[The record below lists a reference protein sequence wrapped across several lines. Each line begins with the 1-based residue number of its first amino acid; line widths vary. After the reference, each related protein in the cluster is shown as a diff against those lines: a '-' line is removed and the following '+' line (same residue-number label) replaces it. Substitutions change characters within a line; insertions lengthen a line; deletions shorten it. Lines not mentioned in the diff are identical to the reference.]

1 MTRDPIKRLTK
12 SIMPEKIDLAASLRD
27 EKQRLLKQIDALFDP
42 VIAAAERARAVQ
54 FPSRKAAATGR
65 ESKRVPLSYADM
77 TAQTAVVEAIRQN
90 GGAATIPEILRILGR
105 RHPLNL
111 RAKPGKAVSGVIGR
125 LRARKIVEKTAD
137 KRFQIRASKKR

>member
-1 MTRDPIKRLTK
+1 MTRDSVKRLTK
-12 SIMPEKIDLAASLRD
+12 SITPEEIDLATSLRD

-54 FPSRKAAATGR
+54 FPSRKTAAKR
-65 ESKRVPLSYADM
+65 ERQRVPLTYADM
-77 TAQTAVVEAIRQN
+77 TAQAAVVEAIRQN

-105 RHPLNL
+105 AHPLNL